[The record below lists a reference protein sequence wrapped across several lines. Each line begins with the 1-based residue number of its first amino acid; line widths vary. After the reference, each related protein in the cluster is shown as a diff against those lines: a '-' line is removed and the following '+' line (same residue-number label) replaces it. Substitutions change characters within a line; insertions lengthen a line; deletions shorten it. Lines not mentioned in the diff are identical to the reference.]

1 MNAESLELRLKA
13 ALAISGFAV
22 AKLSSPNQFPQAEI
36 GKTLQ
41 QYLDV
46 QTSRRKTAGSEYRL
60 PSMFKAALADDE
72 AWRGS
77 GPAFAIGVTSCIIV
91 LLDRFFF
98 SSPRSIKLVFSVI
111 TLCAGH
117 RKDNIRSVH
126 PEMWRLLIWVFAR
139 IPITFD
145 PQESPSD
152 QNMRQDTRD
161 PAFLIIRQEIK
172 QGLATSLIDAL
183 LRADGIREQRKDDV
197 TRVMT
202 ILADL
207 VKSEHAPS
215 KDVGSAILCRL
226 IASIG
231 SSSLDRK
238 HEGAHRD
245 VRFSRELIDGQLLS
259 RSSREMR
266 LTATETNDLIPEL
279 PPLLEEE
286 VNHHWIPLSDIWAS
300 IAQQRLALGFDLTV
314 SISRDRERNALL
326 NIYIAR

>member
-1 MNAESLELRLKA
+1 VESLELRLKA
-13 ALAISGFAV
+13 AVAISGFAV

-41 QYLDV
+41 QYLDA
-46 QTSRRKTAGSEYRL
+46 QTSRRRTAGSEYRL
-60 PSMFKAALADDE
+60 PSMFKAALADGE
-72 AWRGS
+72 AWKGS
-77 GPAFAIGVTSCIIV
+77 GPAFAIGVTSCIVV

-117 RKDNIRSVH
+117 RKDNIRSIH

-152 QNMRQDTRD
+152 EGLRQDIRD
-161 PAFLIIRQEIK
+161 PAFLIVRQELGH
-172 QGLATSLIDAL
+172 GLATGLIDVL
-183 LRADGIREQRKDDV
+183 LRADGVGERRKDDV
-197 TRVMT
+197 TRVMA

-207 VKSEHAPS
+207 VKSDHAPS
-215 KDVGSAILCRL
+215 RDVGSAILCRL

-231 SSSLDRK
+231 SSSLDRR
-238 HEGAHRD
+238 HEGEHRD
-245 VRFSRELIDGQLLS
+245 VRFARELIDGQLLS
-259 RSSREMR
+259 KSSREIR

-279 PPLLEEE
+279 PPLLEDE
-286 VNHHWIPLSDIWAS
+286 VNHHWVPLSDIWAS
-300 IAQQRLALGFDLTV
+300 IIQQRLSLGFDLRV
-314 SISRDRERNALL
+314 GISRDRERTTLL
-326 NIYIAR
+326 NASIAR